1 MEREE
6 LDHDGASLLLPWL
19 GTDRLEQR
27 ELERLLDHLK
37 RCDVCRRELRDLA
50 DLGRF
55 AELSE
60 RAEAPDGPA
69 IEQRLEGVL
78 KRLDIA
84 KETPRP
90 FSQPFSRP
98 FSRGGRRLLQA
109 PLSRR
114 LGLPLA
120 ALLVLALGFAYVL
133 VPASPPA
140 ALYQTLSSPEATP
153 AELALAEAAALRVVF
168 ADSCTQGELRGL
180 LQRAAAEIRT
190 GPSSHGVYT
199 LALSQSEGLEAQIA
213 ALRSE
218 PCFVFVEKVAA
229 AGNR

>member
-1 MEREE
+1 MEFEE

-60 RAEAPDGPA
+60 RQEAPDGPA

-78 KRLDIA
+78 QRLDVA
-84 KETPRP
+84 PEAPRP
-90 FSQPFSRP
+90 FSQPFSR
-98 FSRGGRRLLQA
+98 GARRLSQA
-109 PLSRR
+109 PLGRR

-120 ALLVLALGFAYVL
+120 ALLVLALGFAYVF

-199 LALSQSEGLEAQIA
+199 LSLSQSEGLEAQIA